1 MKSHPNLLFRDLSN
15 RKYFETILIIHL
27 QVNLSLILYSYL
39 FEFTYFS
46 EKKFINKKSL
56 LMRYI
61 TYIRANII
69 VLFFLYN
76 RFIKKCEKDVIKL
89 FIYMK
94 VYSLFI
100 LFDGF
105 YVFIFYFFGKIQ
117 CCALI
122 HLRVIHY
129 QLPEV

>member
-1 MKSHPNLLFRDLSN
+1 MKSHPNLLLRDLSN

-46 EKKFINKKSL
+46 EKKFINKKSM

-76 RFIKKCEKDVIKL
+76 LFIKKCEKDVIKL
-89 FIYMK
+89 F
-94 VYSLFI
+94 FI
-100 LFDGF
+100 
-105 YVFIFYFFGKIQ
+105 
-117 CCALI
+117 
-122 HLRVIHY
+122 
-129 QLPEV
+129 

>member
-1 MKSHPNLLFRDLSN
+1 MKSHPNLLFGDLSN

-46 EKKFINKKSL
+46 EKKFINKKSM

-76 RFIKKCEKDVIKL
+76 RFIKKCEKHFL
-89 FIYMK
+89 YFR
-94 VYSLFI
+94 YS
-100 LFDGF
+100 GCTT
-105 YVFIFYFFGKIQ
+105 Y
-117 CCALI
+117 
-122 HLRVIHY
+122 
-129 QLPEV
+129 